1 MKNIIKMGSY
11 ESITFEVERDLEKPK
26 CYLEKT
32 PIKLIL
38 NDLFKKRKT
47 RINPITREEI
57 YLNANEPLE
66 IFHSTF
72 DTKEEEFY
80 NFGKRSLIQGLIV
93 AYKNHYPIT
102 ITPDMIWLLIAQ
114 GFSRFMEKHENLVR
128 ERFVNFTGKKDLKVE
143 RLSYSPYSASKEVWD
158 GIIKE
163 FVQKIEENV
172 GKEVIDT
179 LECNFSTT
187 TQLAKVTSQVT
198 IMSAMKHYFTYRL
211 LMAGCGIS
219 NITLEGSLQ
228 DWEKIKSKLEFLST
242 KALKWWTKHL
252 IPIIDNIILTK
263 KYYNE
268 KNKVNEELINF
279 WKGMIRLKGE
289 GDMYD
294 PHIINGWI
302 VKFIPNLEKE
312 KPGIYE
318 EIRETDVPEE
328 IISCPMELTWLNMNG
343 KKVDF
348 KCSLAS
354 GFYGMIQDK
363 QTFKVRPVI
372 GYAIVVE
379 DRKESD
385 ISVEEKNKIIEEFF
399 E

>member
-1 MKNIIKMGSY
+1 MGSY

-26 CYLEKT
+26 CYLQTT
-32 PIKLIL
+32 PIKFIL

-47 RINPITREEI
+47 IIDPKTGRQKFLDE
-57 YLNANEPLE
+57 NEFLE
-66 IFHSTF
+66 IFHSSF
-72 DTKEEEFY
+72 DTKEEEIY
-80 NFGKRSLIQGLIV
+80 NFGKRSLIKGLII

-114 GFSRFMEKHENLVR
+114 GFSLFMEKYENLVR
-128 ERFVNFTGKKDLKVE
+128 ERFVNFSGKKDLKTE
-143 RLSYSPYSASKEVWD
+143 ILSDSPYNSSKEVWD
-158 GIIKE
+158 GIIKK
-163 FVQKIEENV
+163 FVQKIENNV
-172 GKEVIDT
+172 GKEVIDI

-187 TQLAKVTSQVT
+187 SQVVKITSQVT
-198 IMSAMKHYFTYRL
+198 IMSAMKRYFTYRV

-219 NITLEGSLQ
+219 KITLEGSLK

-242 KALKWWTKHL
+242 KGLEWWTKHL
-252 IPIIDNIILTK
+252 IPIIDKIILTK
-263 KYYNE
+263 KYYSG
-268 KNKVNEELINF
+268 KNKLNEELINF
-279 WKGMIRLKGE
+279 WKGMIRLKGTGE
-289 GDMYD
+289 SYD
-294 PHIINGWI
+294 PHMINGWI

-312 KPGIYE
+312 KPDIYE

-328 IISCPMELTWLNMNG
+328 IISCPMELTWLNMKG

-363 QTFKVRPVI
+363 KTFNVRPVI

-379 DRKESD
+379 DKKESD
-385 ISVEEKNKIIEEFF
+385 ISVEGKK
-399 E
+399 

>member
-1 MKNIIKMGSY
+1 MEVY
-11 ESITFEVERDLEKPK
+11 ESITFQVEKNLEKPK
-26 CYLEKT
+26 HFLNT
-32 PIKLIL
+32 TGIKSIL
-38 NDLFKKRKT
+38 NGLFKKRKT
-47 RINPITREEI
+47 STNPKTGGKIF
-57 YLNANEPLE
+57 LNENEPLE

-72 DTKEEEFY
+72 DTKEEKIY
-80 NFGKRSLIQGLIV
+80 NCEKRSLIKGLIE

-114 GFSRFMEKHENLVR
+114 GFSRFMEKYENLVR
-128 ERFVNFTGKKDLKVE
+128 ERFVNFTGKKDLKVKK
-143 RLSYSPYSASKEVWD
+143 LSHSPYNASKKVWD
-158 GIIKE
+158 GIIQE
-163 FVQKIEENV
+163 FVQKIEKNV
-172 GKEVIDT
+172 GKEVIEA

-187 TQLAKVTSQVT
+187 SQVAKVTSQVT
-198 IMSAMKHYFTYRL
+198 IMSAMKQYFTYRV

-219 NITLEGSLQ
+219 NITLEGSIQ

-263 KYYNE
+263 KYYSAN
-268 KNKVNEELINF
+268 NKLHNDLIEF
-279 WKGMIRLKGE
+279 WKGMIRLKGT
-289 GDMYD
+289 GGMYD
-294 PHIINGWI
+294 PHMINGWI
-302 VKFIPNLEKE
+302 VKFIPNLENE
-312 KPGIYE
+312 KPDIYQEIYE
-318 EIRETDVPEE
+318 TNVPAE
-328 IISCPMELTWLNMNG
+328 IISCPMELTWLSLDG

-363 QTFKVRPVI
+363 KTFNVRPVI

-379 DRKESD
+379 DKKESD